1 MGLLEKSDENK
12 RIATEC
18 LEKKAYN
25 AGISRAYYAAFQR
38 AEYHLRTS
46 GAFRYQAYLVKNGVE
61 NHIPHGK
68 MQSALV
74 DCLISEKQ
82 RIKPREINVF
92 DELYRKR
99 RLADYS
105 DQMFDE
111 PDLVLCLKD
120 LDIILA
126 VM

>member
-1 MGLLEKSDENK
+1 MGLLEKSEENK
-12 RIATEC
+12 RVAREC
-18 LEKKAYN
+18 LEMKTYN

-46 GAFRYQAYLVKNGVE
+46 GVFRYQAYLVKNGVE
-61 NHIPHGK
+61 NHISHGK

-74 DCLISEKQ
+74 DCLIREKK
-82 RIKPREINVF
+82 RVKPREINVF

-105 DQMFDE
+105 DQMFGE
-111 PDLVLCLKD
+111 LDLKICLTD